1 MPNKTTEKKTAP
13 AKAKAAP
20 KKTAP
25 KKTDEAAAPKVPVA
39 VKEVKKTALA
49 KKEGNYF
56 YASGKRKTA
65 VANVRIYSEGNG
77 SITINERSFEN
88 FFPVMTDQDKI
99 LSPLRM
105 TGNLKGFD
113 ISVKVFGGGVHSQ
126 AEAIRHGIS
135 KALLAFNVALRSTLK
150 PAGLLTR
157 DSRIKERKKYG
168 LKRARRAPQWQK
180 R

>member
-1 MPNKTTEKKTAP
+1 MPTKTKV
-13 AKAKAAP
+13 AAP
-20 KKTAP
+20 KKVVA
-25 KKTDEAAAPKVPVA
+25 KKTADTAAPKATTPVA
-39 VKEVKKTALA
+39 KGVKKTALA

-56 YASGKRKTA
+56 YAYGKRKTS
-65 VANVRIYSEGNG
+65 VANVRLYSEGNG
-77 SITINERSFEN
+77 SVTINDRSFEN

-135 KALLAFNVALRSTLK
+135 KALLAFNVGLRSTLK
-150 PAGLLTR
+150 SAGLLTR